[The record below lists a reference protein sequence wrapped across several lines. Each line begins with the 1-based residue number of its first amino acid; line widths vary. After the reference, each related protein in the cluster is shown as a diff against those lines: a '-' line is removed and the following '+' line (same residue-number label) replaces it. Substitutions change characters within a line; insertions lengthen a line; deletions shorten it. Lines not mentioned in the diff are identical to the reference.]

1 MIDLRDLGEGDCERL
16 FLWRRNPRVD
26 RWMHGSAFQ
35 SFERHEL
42 WYDTLRSDRDRR
54 GWIITVEGRPA
65 GLLTLTGLAGP
76 DRRGEWGWYIGEDW
90 ALGRG
95 VGKAA
100 QALGLDRAFG
110 DFALEK
116 VCAEV
121 LAENEIALRAQ
132 IGAGFR
138 REGYLRSHVLKDGL
152 RRDVVCLGLLFHEW
166 AARREALRAGLVA
179 AGLLAASTALR
190 TVGEGGR

>member
-16 FLWRRNPRVD
+16 FLWRRAPRVD

-42 WYDTLRSDRDRR
+42 WYDTLRGDPDRR
-54 GWIITVEGRPA
+54 GWIITVDGRPA
-65 GLLTLTGLAGP
+65 GLLTLTGLLGP
-76 DRRGEWGWYIGEDW
+76 DRRGEWGWYIGEPW

-95 VGKAA
+95 VGRAA
-100 QALGLDRAFG
+100 QVLGLDRAFR

-121 LAENEIALRAQ
+121 LADNEIALRVQAA
-132 IGAGFR
+132 AGFR
-138 REGYLRSHVLKDGL
+138 REGYLRSHVVKDGV
-152 RRDVVCLGLLFHEW
+152 RRDVVCLGLLASEW
-166 AARREALRAGLVA
+166 AVRRERLKEGLVA
-179 AGLLAASTALR
+179 SGLLSASA
-190 TVGEGGR
+190 